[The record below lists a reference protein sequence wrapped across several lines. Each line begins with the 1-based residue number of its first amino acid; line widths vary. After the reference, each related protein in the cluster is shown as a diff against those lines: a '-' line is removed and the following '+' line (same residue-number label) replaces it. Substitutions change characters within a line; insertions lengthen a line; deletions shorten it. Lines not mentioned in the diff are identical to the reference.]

1 MALVARRALHG
12 TRAPF
17 AVNSRVAVAFIVIFL
32 SLGLLVYVGTKQNM
46 VYYYL
51 VHEFQALS
59 EGQKQRRV
67 KVSGKVAAGS
77 IERLSATEV
86 LFAIEEGGERLKVSY
101 QGVIPDTFREG
112 GEAVVEGRLQG
123 DLFQAD
129 VLMAKCPSKFTGER
143 S

>member
-1 MALVARRALHG
+1 MH
-12 TRAPF
+12 
-17 AVNSRVAVAFIVIFL
+17 SRVAVAFIVIFL

-59 EGQKQRRV
+59 EGQKQRRA

>member
-1 MALVARRALHG
+1 MK
-12 TRAPF
+12 
-17 AVNSRVAVAFIVIFL
+17 SRVAIAFVVIFL
-32 SLGLLVYVGTKQNM
+32 SLGLAIYVGTKQNM

-51 VHEFQALS
+51 VDEFQALS
-59 EGQKQRRV
+59 QQEKSRQV

-77 IERLSATEV
+77 IQLRSPNEV
-86 LFAIEEGGERLKVSY
+86 VFVIEGGGKRLKVSY

-123 DLFQAD
+123 ELFQAD